1 MQLYIKYNP
10 YTVTTDCELDGVPVA
25 SESPMS
31 IKNGV
36 RLQEWIDTL
45 PERIEKIADVNDLTI
60 VFYGTPAD
68 FADVKETL
76 AQANMP
82 CQLEYEEPEI
92 KDTNRSE
99 MIAELF
105 DEIQQGPIDE
115 LKTKEINDAF
125 ERAMDNKFKVNV
137 IATMSAGKSTMINA
151 MLGKEIMPSSQE
163 ACTAIITEINDNDK
177 KEFES
182 TVFDE
187 QGNQLAHATNT
198 TLEQMRT
205 WNSDPNVATIKVDG
219 DIPFTT
225 SE

>member
-76 AQANMP
+76 TQANMP

-137 IATMSAGKSTMINA
+137 IATMSAGKSTMIN
-151 MLGKEIMPSSQE
+151 EI
-163 ACTAIITEINDNDK
+163 
-177 KEFES
+177 
-182 TVFDE
+182 
-187 QGNQLAHATNT
+187 GRAH
-198 TLEQMRT
+198 
-205 WNSDPNVATIKVDG
+205 V
-219 DIPFTT
+219 
-225 SE
+225 